1 VTCPASSVFFFYFV
15 SKLFFTMKQKRENP
29 RLEQL

>member
-15 SKLFFTMKQKRENP
+15 SKLFFYNETKAGKS
-29 RLEQL
+29 